1 MSILSKTSN
10 SERKYDSTKIAHDLT
25 TSLTRDKL
33 SIFIFLT
40 FKLISK
46 YIE

>member
-1 MSILSKTSN
+1 MSEFSKTNN
-10 SERKYDSTKIAHDLT
+10 SERKNDSTKITHDLT
-25 TSLTRDKL
+25 TSLTRETL
-33 SIFIFLT
+33 SIFVFLT